1 MLRSLANRY
10 DKQGVWSL
18 FLMCVF
24 PQHLWTLIFA
34 FRDMSWLIERT
45 NIWDAV
51 GNASYAL
58 LFALIE
64 SLLVFGLLVLVGL
77 VTPKQWEVNR
87 RGAFL
92 TLLLFVTVIWAMVAQ
107 LLYLWN
113 VWLPPALMQFI
124 ASTGRP
130 LVMLYLLSLV
140 LVVPTASLPVLV
152 FLRSKKALP
161 ALLDIIDRLSTLSVL
176 YLFFDAVG
184 LVVVIIRNLS

>member
-10 DKQGVWSL
+10 DKRGVWSL
-18 FLMCVF
+18 LLMCVF
-24 PQHLWTLIFA
+24 PQHLWTLILA

-45 NIWDAV
+45 NVWDAV
-51 GNASYAL
+51 GNVSYAL
-58 LFALIE
+58 LFAFVE
-64 SLLVFGLLVLVGL
+64 SLLVFGLFVLVGL
-77 VTPKQWEVNR
+77 VTPKHWEVNR
-87 RGAFL
+87 RVAFL
-92 TLLLFVTVIWAMVAQ
+92 TLLLFVAVIWAMTAQ

-113 VWLPPALMQFI
+113 IWLPPSLVQFI

-152 FLRSKKALP
+152 FLRSKRALP
-161 ALLDIIDRLSTLSVL
+161 AILDIIDRLSTLSVL